1 MGSWREGGR
10 TRTRL
15 AVCVLAA
22 CAGVLSACVA
32 SPPAPVPTTA
42 APVPPSSSAV
52 PDTNPTGGSGQGPTT
67 TALTVSDERGK
78 GLQLP
83 WSIAFLPDGTALVSE
98 RATAMVQLIGAS
110 PGAGKSAVGKVD
122 HVVPGGEG
130 GLLGLAVS
138 GSFATDHYLYAYYTS
153 ATDNRVVRMT
163 YQNGRLG
170 PQEVL
175 LTGIAKAA
183 NHDGGRIKFGPDGFL
198 YVGTGDALQKGSA
211 QDRGSLNG
219 KVLRITAEGKP
230 APGNPFG
237 NSPVYSYGHRNVQG
251 LAWDSAGR
259 LWISE
264 FGPDVDDELNL
275 IQPGGNYGWP
285 LVTGAPGR
293 AGFID
298 AKVVWPS
305 TADASPSGLA
315 IVDDVAYLSAL
326 RGQRIWQV
334 ALHGTDPGQ
343 PQEFFRGKYGRLRDV
358 VAVAPGGSAAAGSTP
373 GGSTD
378 GGFAAA
384 KETGAPPLLWV
395 LTNRGTDDEILVL
408 SGTD

>member
-1 MGSWREGGR
+1 MGFPQNRRPVR
-10 TRTRL
+10 TGL

-22 CAGVLSACVA
+22 SVA
-32 SPPAPVPTTA
+32 LASGCTPTSPPQVPGATTAVPPPSSRIPGSAGQGSATNGPTTA
-42 APVPPSSSAV
+42 S
-52 PDTNPTGGSGQGPTT
+52 
-67 TALTVSDERGK
+67 LTVGAELAT
-78 GLQLP
+78 GLDLP

-98 RATAMVQLIGAS
+98 RDTAKLKLISAGAAS
-110 PGAGKSAVGKVD
+110 TVGTVE

-130 GLLGLAVS
+130 GLLGIAVAGTFS
-138 GSFATDHYLYAYYTS
+138 TDHYLYAYYTS

-163 YQNGRLG
+163 YQDGRLG
-170 PQEVL
+170 QQQVL
-175 LTGIAKAA
+175 LTGIAKAN

-198 YVGTGDALQKGSA
+198 YVGTGDALQQDSA
-211 QDRGSLNG
+211 QDRRSLNG
-219 KVLRITAEGKP
+219 KVLRITADGKP

-251 LAWDSAGR
+251 IAWDSAGR

-264 FGPDVDDELNL
+264 FGPDVNDELNL

-305 TADASPSGLA
+305 TADASPSGLV

-326 RGQRIWQV
+326 RGQRLWEV
-334 ALHGTDPGQ
+334 PLNGTDPGQ
-343 PQEFFRGKYGRLRDV
+343 PAEFFRGEYGRLRDV
-358 VAVAPGGSAAAGSTP
+358 VAAPDGAGPDGAGPDGAAP
-373 GGSTD
+373 D
-378 GGFAAA
+378 GAA
-384 KETGAPPLLWV
+384 PDNPLWV
-395 LTNRGTDDEILVL
+395 LTNRGAGDEVLVIRRNDL
-408 SGTD
+408 

>member
-1 MGSWREGGR
+1 MTMGSWRGGGR
-10 TRTRL
+10 TRIGR
-15 AVCVLAA
+15 AACVLAA
-22 CAGVLSACVA
+22 CAGLLSACVA
-32 SPPAPVPTTA
+32 SPPAPDPTTA
-42 APVPPSSSAV
+42 
-52 PDTNPTGGSGQGPTT
+52 Q
-67 TALTVSDERGK
+67 LRVSDELGK

-83 WSIAFLPDGTALVSE
+83 WSIAILPDGTALVSE
-98 RATAMVQLIGAS
+98 RATAMVQRISAS
-110 PGAGKSAVGKVD
+110 PGAEKSAVGKVD
-122 HVVPGGEG
+122 NVVPGGEG

-138 GSFATDHYLYAYYTS
+138 GSFATDHFLYAYYTS

-163 YQNGRLG
+163 YQNGQLG

-175 LTGIAKAA
+175 LTGIAKAS

-198 YVGTGDALQKGSA
+198 YVGTGDALQQDRA

-251 LAWDSAGR
+251 IAWDSAGR

-264 FGPDVDDELNL
+264 FGPDVNDELNL

-315 IVDDVAYLSAL
+315 IVGDVAYLSAL

-334 ALHGTDPGQ
+334 PLNGTDPGT
-343 PQEFFRGKYGRLRDV
+343 PEEFFRGEYGRLRDV
-358 VAVAPGGSAAAGSTP
+358 VAVALAGSAGPGPTGPGTAASGT
-373 GGSTD
+373 
-378 GGFAAA
+378 AASA
-384 KETGAPPLLWV
+384 EPASPPLLWV
-395 LTNRGTDDEILVL
+395 LTNRGRDDEILVL
-408 SGTD
+408 SGPD